1 MADTE
6 ITTGSKRLSLDKNMG
21 TNQMSVE
28 LNYIC
33 EKIDMLEKYK
43 NSRAKAV
50 ITKGNFD
57 LLEKQL
63 YYMKKY
69 RDILA
74 QRLALINERK
84 RNRSF
89 N

>member
-33 EKIDMLEKYK
+33 EKID
-43 NSRAKAV
+43 
-50 ITKGNFD
+50 
-57 LLEKQL
+57 
-63 YYMKKY
+63 
-69 RDILA
+69 
-74 QRLALINERK
+74 ALINERK

>member
-1 MADTE
+1 MAVD
-6 ITTGSKRLSLDKNMG
+6 LDKNMG
-21 TNQMSVE
+21 TNGMTSE
-28 LNYIC
+28 LSYIN

-43 NSRAKAV
+43 TGRAKTV
-50 ITKGNFD
+50 VTKVNFD

-84 RNRSF
+84 LHRWKK
-89 N
+89 